1 MAALDAAMT
10 SVPKLLMADWMMM
23 LATAKT
29 ALWMPAGRPILT
41 MRLRATGSK
50 PKSRGVTRTTES
62 VLSRRIKS
70 VAALTV

>member
-41 MRLRATGSK
+41 MRLRATGVDSQIAQ
-50 PKSRGVTRTTES
+50 G
-62 VLSRRIKS
+62 
-70 VAALTV
+70 

>member
-1 MAALDAAMT
+1 MAALEAAMT

-23 LATAKT
+23 FATAKT

-41 MRLRATGSK
+41 IRLRATGSIAR
-50 PKSRGVTRTTES
+50 SRGVTRTTES

-70 VAALTV
+70 VTALVV